1 MQNSPNNYQNNL
13 IGVMLISFMKNK
25 AHIPQNGA
33 FTFYMSNSLLIEE
46 YFLIIK
52 YLSVLKIL

>member
-1 MQNSPNNYQNNL
+1 MQNSSNNYQNNL
-13 IGVMLISFMKNK
+13 IGVMLIIFMKNR
-25 AHIPQNGA
+25 AHIPQNIKGA

-52 YLSVLKIL
+52 YLYQS